1 MVGAHTETFNNQRVA
16 KEYPDVYALGDL
28 KDSNGV
34 VVIPASQRNAYRS
47 KAESSSVWGRLQ
59 WSPALE
65 AGAGYRAV
73 RYPND
78 ATTRPQYVNYGG
90 SWGERQLN
98 LYLRHRQGWSER
110 LESVTL
116 LDWSTYR
123 LDPDSH
129 FNNLFSNYQPG
140 YKYAESQR
148 LQLDSQWSYHPADH
162 HALTGGVVA
171 ERIRAIPRSTDLSQP
186 YDQQH
191 DPEDQP
197 LYYPGTNNTLPVRL
211 FEVRQEN
218 FALFFQDQYRWS
230 ARWSTQLGGRLDRN
244 SDYGRSLSP
253 YLGLRFDPG
262 NRLSLGMTLS
272 QAFLAPSPSYSY
284 EHFGSFNGQQ
294 DAQGRYIAASFRIP
308 NPDLQPEEV
317 RAAELR
323 LEWMPQPN
331 RRYAL
336 TAYHSQLDNLIL
348 FARNTAVPVSDFI
361 PGGFLQATSQNVNLG
376 QSVASGVEGV
386 ARLRFPARRGA
397 WESWA
402 ACSYTDGRLNG
413 PDGREPLPYTARSKL
428 KLGGTWRSHAGW
440 FVSPSW
446 LLSAASRVPGSA
458 SKTEPLTT
466 PGYGLLNLY
475 AGWDDWRPGVSLS
488 LRLENVGDR
497 RYYHAGGTSR
507 QSLIRLPQPGRTLT
521 LGAELAF

>member
-1 MVGAHTETFNNQRVA
+1 MLLTPGSALYGTDAVSGVINIITREPSAQAGQKQSFTYEGSESSYQHGQLLLHGDVGARPLVVGAHTETFNNQRVA

-162 HALTGGVVA
+162 HALT
-171 ERIRAIPRSTDLSQP
+171 
-186 YDQQH
+186 
-191 DPEDQP
+191 
-197 LYYPGTNNTLPVRL
+197 
-211 FEVRQEN
+211 
-218 FALFFQDQYRWS
+218 
-230 ARWSTQLGGRLDRN
+230 
-244 SDYGRSLSP
+244 
-253 YLGLRFDPG
+253 
-262 NRLSLGMTLS
+262 
-272 QAFLAPSPSYSY
+272 
-284 EHFGSFNGQQ
+284 
-294 DAQGRYIAASFRIP
+294 
-308 NPDLQPEEV
+308 
-317 RAAELR
+317 
-323 LEWMPQPN
+323 
-331 RRYAL
+331 
-336 TAYHSQLDNLIL
+336 AYHSQLDNLIL

-466 PGYGLLNLY
+466 PGYGLLNLF